1 MTRRANSRN
10 EQLRYAL
17 AQEAARIMFDQGIE
31 DFLLAKRK
39 AAERLGVCD
48 VAALPRNAEIES
60 ALMDYQRLFHS
71 EEHADSLSKL
81 RRCALQVM
89 RLLETFQP
97 RLVGPVLAGTATAHT
112 EITLH
117 VFADHAERVALLLD
131 EKGIDHHHAEKKL
144 RYESEKQISFPSFK
158 FVAGGH
164 VVEVVSLPID
174 GVRQPPLSPVDG
186 KSMHRAT
193 LSEVAALIQ

>member
-1 MTRRANSRN
+1 MIRRTSSRN

-39 AAERLGVCD
+39 AAERLGVSD
-48 VAALPRNAEIES
+48 AAALPRNAEIES
-60 ALMDYQRLFHS
+60 ALIDYQRLFHS
-71 EEHADSLSKL
+71 QQHAESLSKL
-81 RRCALQVM
+81 RHCALQVM

-97 RLVGPVLAGTATAHT
+97 RLVGPVLAGTATAHS

-117 VFADHAERVALLLD
+117 AFADHAERVSLLLD

-144 RYESEKQISFPSFK
+144 RYESERQISFPSFK
-158 FVAGGH
+158 FVAGNH
-164 VVEVVSLPID
+164 AVEVVTLPLD
-174 GVRQPPLSPVDG
+174 GLRQSPLSPVDG
-186 KSMHRAT
+186 KPMHRAT
-193 LSEVAALIQ
+193 RAEVEALVE